1 VLHSRVEDRVIP
13 VTTISNIGDGQDNI
27 LLGKIQYDSRIQRI
41 DVGLDDSRAV
51 DRREIAL
58 IEYGIHTDILE
69 YIAGKITEDE
79 QRI

>member
-1 VLHSRVEDRVIP
+1 VLHSRVKDRVIP

>member
-1 VLHSRVEDRVIP
+1 MLHSRVEDRVIP
-13 VTTISNIGDGQDNI
+13 VTTIGNIGDGQDNI

>member
-13 VTTISNIGDGQDNI
+13 VTTIGNIGDGQDNI